1 MSENESLSVAIVGMA
16 CRFPGAA
23 DLDAFWEVLRDG
35 RETIRSFTE
44 DELRQAGVADADLS
58 APGYVKA
65 RAVLDGVELFDAT
78 YFGYTPKEAEIID
91 PHQRL
96 FLEIAVHALEHA
108 GCDPQRVEGR
118 VGVYAGAGMNTYLFN
133 NLASR
138 SEVLKA
144 AGGLSV
150 VLGNDKDFLATRVAY
165 KLDLRGPAVTVQTA
179 CSTSLVAVHT
189 ACQSLLSGECDV
201 ALAGGVSVSSP
212 QQQGYHYIEGGIDSP
227 DGHCRAFDARAKGT
241 VAGSGVGAVVLK
253 RLSDAVAAGDR
264 IYAVIKGSAVNNDG
278 ASKVGYTAPSVDGQR
293 EAILAAHAMADVE
306 PESISYVEAHG
317 TGTPMGDPIE
327 VRALTAAFRERCN
340 RTGFCAIGSVK
351 TNIGH
356 ADTAAGIAGLIKTVL
371 ALQHR
376 QLPPSLNFEQPNP
389 RLELGSSPFV
399 VSTAL
404 TAWTG
409 PLPLRAGVSS
419 FGMGGTN
426 VHVIV
431 EEAPPVPVPAS
442 TSTTHGHDVAQPP
455 EQLLV
460 LSARTP
466 AALAAANAGLAS
478 WLGDHPEA
486 SLASVASTLQIGRKQ
501 HAHRQAIVARG
512 VQDARAALLD
522 PKRVVGG
529 IHDGSQRHPVF
540 MFSGQGS
547 QYADMGRELYETWPI
562 FRREVD
568 RCAEL
573 LAPRLGYDLRAAIFS
588 REGESAKALLDTA
601 VVQPALF
608 TVEYAMARLLMALG
622 LDPVATVGH
631 SIGEYVSACLS
642 DVFSLED
649 ALALVAER
657 GRLMQLMPAGA
668 MAAVGL
674 AESAL
679 QSRLVPGV
687 AIAAIN
693 GPELCVVSGPTSA
706 VQALERTLT
715 AAQVM
720 VRPLLTS
727 HAFHSPMMLPIL
739 EPFRRAVAAVSR
751 RPPTRPFLS
760 GLTGTWIRQDE
771 ATSPDYWARHML
783 EAVRFADAVAVLL
796 GDESFIPIEVGPGNA
811 LAQLAAQQPLPR
823 GRTIIATMPHA
834 RDTRGGAAV
843 FLGAVGKAW
852 VSGLPIDFPTLTVKP
867 VPPVVLPP
875 YPFQRQRFWIEP
887 GAIESRL
894 PDAGAELRRQG
905 DVATWFYLPAWRR
918 TLALSMGARTTK
930 RWLVFGHPSSLG
942 ARLAEQLRAVDND
955 VVFVEPGT
963 AFTGS
968 GSHFAIRP
976 DCADDYEAL
985 FRQLGGDGWSP
996 ERILHAWS
1004 VDPEDR
1010 LLGGRAL
1017 LDRCEPLGFYSLL
1030 FLSKALAKPAS
1041 KDPITLI
1048 VIVEEAHDVTGSD
1061 PIRPEKATILG
1072 PFRVIPRE
1080 HPTIA
1085 CRAIDVRAT
1094 EAGTVEDRRLIAQL
1108 AQALSQERLGEGDST
1123 ATETIVAFRG
1133 VGRWVQVFEPSPVP
1147 TASAGMPVPRACLI
1161 TGGLGGIGSEIARH
1175 LAKSGCARIALVG
1188 RSGLQPRDQWTSLL
1202 ETGDD
1207 ETCSRIEA
1215 VQALE
1220 ALGTEV
1226 HVCRADVADES
1237 QMRAALA
1244 EIRTRFG
1251 SIDWVVHA
1259 AGVPGSSLMQT
1270 KTVDEAK
1277 SVLAPKVLGTL
1288 LLERLFR
1295 DEPPQLMVLCSS
1307 LNAVFGEPG
1316 TSDYSAANAYLDAF
1330 AAAHSRPER
1339 PIVAISWD
1347 AWREVGM
1354 AAKAV
1359 ASMGRPAVKAAMT
1372 DYFRASP
1379 ETMFLLDEHRIMGV
1393 PTLPGTAYLQLALR
1407 AVERRDAPGAVEL
1420 SRITLM
1426 APLSVADG
1434 HEARV
1439 RTSLTEE
1446 KEGYAFTVASRIDR
1460 GAWQVHATGKIAR
1473 IDRATWGRHD
1483 VGALFAR
1490 CAEGPITRFGP
1501 DASTDIVAYGPRW
1514 MDSFRGGGLGQREA
1528 VARIELPARYED
1540 DLVACTLHPAVL
1552 DVAAGFVVPS
1562 LATEGCVPFSYGKVT
1577 LRGPLPQTVVSH
1589 VRWDERRWAANTLSF
1604 QVTLMSE
1611 AGDELAVIED
1621 YTFMVLREREFDSVA
1636 GLKQEPATNPLQR
1649 RLALGMSSAE
1659 GIEVFDRITSWRP
1672 SSHLIVSTVELAV
1685 VIAENRKSLLS
1696 SGAGGG
1702 TPGAAH
1708 PRPDLGT
1715 EYVGPRGPLEKAMAD
1730 IWQTVIGV
1738 KPIGVFDDF
1747 FELGGHS
1754 LLALQLLTRMRDV
1767 FQTELPMQVVFE
1779 APTVAGLAEQLI
1791 ANETQAGQTQQIA
1804 AALAL
1809 VDDIGDA
1816 EDVARVLTEKGVTVT
1831 RQSGVTLRAPDEPLV
1846 LSYGQLRLWVLD
1858 QLLPGTPYYNMPGT
1872 LRLRGSLDG
1881 TAFQR
1886 ALQAIV
1892 DRHEVLRTTF
1902 TLAAGEPIQVIV
1914 PRLAFELPL
1923 IDLTDLPEAQRER
1936 AAMTAAAEE
1945 AARPFDLVQGPLI
1958 RAVFLRLSPED
1969 HLVTLTLHHIVS
1981 DGWSMAIIIRE
1992 LAAIYN
1998 ALVSGS
2004 EPPLPPLPV
2013 QYADYAIYQRKW
2025 LDSGVMTKQ
2034 VAYWTEHFA
2043 EMPPSLELP
2052 LDRERPSMQSFQADR
2067 VGLFIDRSLTE
2078 PLRALAQRE
2087 GATLFMVL
2095 LAAFKIL
2102 LHRYS
2107 GETDICVGTP
2117 IANRKWAETEGLIGF
2132 FLNTLVLRTD
2142 LSGDPT
2148 FSDLV
2153 GRVRQT
2159 TLDGYANQDVPF
2171 ERLLQVVQ
2179 PHRDLS
2185 RTPLFQTFFN
2195 MLNFPLTTITL
2206 SELNVHP
2213 DFDPVGSK
2221 FDMTPYIRE
2230 MDDGIQF
2237 DMVFNADLFD
2247 RARMIEL
2254 LEQNR
2259 LVLAQAAANAEV
2271 KLSAIDLA
2279 SVAHR
2284 ERVATLRAAT
2294 AGQAVSEV
2302 RAPSGELAGVGE
2314 LREIVVD
2321 GVPSGQLGRYSP
2333 EGMVT
2338 PLGPPDAPTN
2348 SPRRLCRRMPREVA
2362 DGVTVMAQARGRPA
2376 HVGWMAAVV
2385 ALFAKVEDGARLCIR
2400 RPDDRG
2406 QDQYPSQPVE
2416 LVWVEVEGDPSFG
2429 ALIDV
2434 VGKRLESASRTLEA
2448 AEGSHSE
2455 REEQPMRGRIPVI
2468 EWLDAAVD
2476 ASDDETPFRLRFLA
2490 VGDELEVQLDWQE
2503 GACTALRAACLADQL
2518 EHLAAQLAID
2528 GDARISA
2535 ADLVTSAHRPKL
2547 SDLGQALSTVPFES
2561 VPQMIARAA
2570 DAHPL
2575 QPAIEHGTRSWS
2587 YGRLDEVVR
2596 RIAGALHAAG
2606 ARRGDAVAVTGK
2618 RSFALVASMA
2628 AVLRAGGVL
2637 LCLDQNLPAGRRA
2650 LMLREAKVRA
2660 ILAIGDAD
2668 VPTFTDGPV
2677 LAIDHEGTPSLAVDQ
2692 LSASEFP
2699 SGDAAAYIFF
2709 TSGTTGVPKGV
2720 LGGHAGLAHFI
2731 AWQRATFDV
2740 GPGDRAAQLTGL
2752 SFDVVLRD
2760 VFTPLASGAT
2770 LVIPDSGD
2778 YLPDRLIEWLR
2789 TSRITLMHTVPSLA
2803 ANWIADGEVSP
2814 VETLRCTFFAG
2825 EPLTDGLVRRWRA
2838 NVAPGSDVVNL
2849 YGPTETTLAK
2859 CFYPLPADPEPGVQ
2873 AIGSPLPQCQVL
2885 VLDPQGRPCGLGQPG
2900 EIHIRT
2906 PYRTLGYLNLAH
2918 ENDSRFWVNPKRN
2931 DPNDRIY
2938 LTGDRGRYRYD
2949 GVLEILGRLDDQ
2961 IKIRGIRIEPVE
2973 IQAIIA
2979 QHPAV
2984 NEAVVL
2990 ASASSDEK
2998 RLVAYVVVGAEH
3010 VLSAVDLRAFLRE
3023 TLPEVMIPAAFV
3035 FLDLMPLNPN
3045 GKVDR
3050 RQLPAPTFDTED
3062 ETTGETTGTEMERV
3076 IAGIWCEVL
3085 QRDRVPLEGNFFDL
3099 GGDSLLMIQGFGK
3112 LRERVQVKLEVI
3124 DLFRCPT
3131 VRALARYVDTLTTA
3145 ELAGSA
3151 DAAGQGERRADID
3164 QRRQHRAA
3172 VRRAASRGTNDI

>member
-1 MSENESLSVAIVGMA
+1 MA

-91 PHQRL
+91 PQHRL

-189 ACQSLLSGECDV
+189 ACQALLSGECDV
-201 ALAGGVSVSSP
+201 ALAGGVSVSTP

-253 RLSDAVAAGDR
+253 RLGDAVAAGDR

-327 VRALTAAFRERCN
+327 VRALTAAFRERCD

-389 RLELGSSPFV
+389 RLELGFSPFV

-426 VHVIV
+426 VHVIL
-431 EEAPPVPVPAS
+431 EEAPPVPAS
-442 TSTTHGHDVAQPP
+442 TSTTPGHDVAQPP

-460 LSARTP
+460 LSARSP

-486 SLASVASTLQIGRKQ
+486 SLASVASTLQTGRKQ
-501 HAHRQAIVARG
+501 HAHRQAIVASS
-512 VQDARAALLD
+512 VQGARAALLD

-529 IHDGSQRHPVF
+529 IHDGSPRHPVF

-547 QYADMGRELYETWPI
+547 QYVDMGRELYDTWPV

-568 RCAEL
+568 RCAGL
-573 LAPRLGYDLRAAIFS
+573 LAPRLGQDLRAAIFS
-588 REGESAKALLDTA
+588 REGERAKALVDTA

-642 DVFSLED
+642 GVFSLED

-657 GRLMQLMPAGA
+657 GRLMQLMPEGA
-668 MAAVGL
+668 MAAIGL

-679 QSRLVPGV
+679 RPRLVPGV
-687 AIAAIN
+687 AIAAVN
-693 GPELCVVSGPTSA
+693 GPELCVVSGPASA
-706 VQALERTLT
+706 VQALERTLS
-715 AAQVM
+715 AGKVM
-720 VRPLLTS
+720 VRRLHAS
-727 HAFHSPMMLPIL
+727 HAFHSPMMLPAV

-760 GLTGTWIRQDE
+760 GLTGTWIRPDE

-783 EAVRFADAVAVLL
+783 EAVRFADAVAMLL
-796 GDESFIPIEVGPGNA
+796 GDESFVPIEVGPGNA
-811 LAQLAAQQPLPR
+811 LAQLAAQQPLAR

-843 FLGAVGKAW
+843 LLGAVGKAW
-852 VSGLPIDFPTLTVKP
+852 VSGLPIDFPALAVKP
-867 VPPVVLPP
+867 VPSVVLPP

-887 GAIESRL
+887 GATESRP

-918 TLALSMGARTTK
+918 TLALSTGARTTK
-930 RWLVFGHPSSLG
+930 RWLVFGHPGSLG
-942 ARLAEQLRAVDND
+942 ARLAEQLRAVGND

-968 GSHFAIRP
+968 GGHFAIRP
-976 DCADDYEAL
+976 GCADDYEAL

-1041 KDPITLI
+1041 KEPITITVL
-1048 VIVEEAHDVTGSD
+1048 VEEAHDVTGSD

-1072 PFRVIPRE
+1072 PVRVIHRE

-1094 EAGTVEDRRLIAQL
+1094 ETGTVEDRRLIAQL
-1108 AQALSQERLGEGDST
+1108 AQTLSQEREGEGDT
-1123 ATETIVAFRG
+1123 AATETLVAFRG
-1133 VGRWVQVFEPSPVP
+1133 VGRWVQAFEPSPVP
-1147 TASAGMPVPRACLI
+1147 TASAGMPVPRTCLI

-1175 LAKSGCARIALVG
+1175 LARSGCTRIALVG
-1188 RSGLQPRDQWTSLL
+1188 RSGLPPRDQWTSLL
-1202 ETGDD
+1202 ETGGD

-1220 ALGTEV
+1220 ALSTEV
-1226 HVCRADVADES
+1226 HVCRADVADEA

-1244 EIRTRFG
+1244 DIRARFG
-1251 SIDWVVHA
+1251 PIDWVVHA

-1288 LLERLFR
+1288 LLERLLR
-1295 DEPPQLMVLCSS
+1295 DEPLQLMVLCSS

-1330 AAAHSRPER
+1330 AAAHSRPDR
-1339 PIVAISWD
+1339 PIVAIGWD

-1359 ASMGRPAVKAAMT
+1359 ASMGRPAVKVAMT

-1379 ETMFLLDEHRIMGV
+1379 GTMFLLDEHRIMGV

-1407 AVERRDAPGAVEL
+1407 AVERREALGAVEL

-1426 APLSVADG
+1426 APLSIADG
-1434 HEARV
+1434 REARV

-1446 KEGYAFTVASRIDR
+1446 TEGYAFTVASRIDR
-1460 GAWQVHATGKIAR
+1460 GDWQVHATGKIAR
-1473 IDRATWGRHD
+1473 IDRATWARHD

-1490 CAEGPITRFGP
+1490 CAERPITRFGP
-1501 DASTDIVAYGPRW
+1501 DASTEIVAYGPRW

-1528 VARIELPARYED
+1528 VALIELPARYED
-1540 DLVACTLHPAVL
+1540 DLAICTLHPAVL

-1577 LRGPLPQTVVSH
+1577 LRGPLPQKVVSH

-1621 YTFMVLREREFDSVA
+1621 YTFMVLRQREFDSA
-1636 GLKQEPATNPLQR
+1636 TGRKQEPAANPLQR

-1659 GIEVFDRITSWRP
+1659 GTEVFDRVTSWLP
-1672 SSHLIVSTVELAV
+1672 SSHLIVSTVELAA

-1696 SGAGGG
+1696 SSAGGA

-1754 LLALQLLTRMRDV
+1754 LLALQLLTRVRDV
-1767 FQTELPMQVVFE
+1767 FQTELPMQAVFE
-1779 APTVAGLAEQLI
+1779 APTVAGLAEQLVT
-1791 ANETQAGQTQQIA
+1791 NETQAGQTQQIA
-1804 AALAL
+1804 AALAS
-1809 VDDIGDA
+1809 VDDVGDA
-1816 EDVARVLTEKGVTVT
+1816 ENVARVLAEKGVTVT
-1831 RQSGVTLRAPDEPLV
+1831 RQGGVTLRAPDEPLV

-1881 TAFQR
+1881 AAFQG

-1923 IDLTDLPEAQRER
+1923 IDLTDLPEAERER
-1936 AAMTAAAEE
+1936 AAMAAAAEE

-1958 RAVFLRLSPED
+1958 RAVLLRLSPED
-1969 HLVTLTLHHIVS
+1969 HLLTLTLHHIVS

-1998 ALVSGS
+1998 AFVSGS
-2004 EPPLPPLPV
+2004 ESPLQPLPV

-2034 VAYWTEHFA
+2034 LAYWTEHFA
-2043 EMPPSLELP
+2043 EIPPSLELP
-2052 LDRERPSMQSFQADR
+2052 LDRDRPSMQSFQADR

-2148 FSDLV
+2148 FRELV

-2195 MLNFPLTTITL
+2195 MLNFPLSTITL
-2206 SELNVHP
+2206 SELSVHP

-2247 RARMIEL
+2247 RARMVEL

-2279 SVAHR
+2279 SGAHR
-2284 ERVATLRAAT
+2284 GRVAMRRAAT
-2294 AGQAVSEV
+2294 VGQAVSEV
-2302 RAPSGELAGVGE
+2302 RAPSGDLAGMGE
-2314 LREIVVD
+2314 LCEIVVD

-2333 EGMVT
+2333 EGMVM
-2338 PLGPPDAPTN
+2338 PLGTRDAPTN
-2348 SPRRLCRRMPREVA
+2348 AARRLRRRIPREVA
-2362 DGVTVMAQARGRPA
+2362 DAVTVMAKARGRPA
-2376 HVGWMAAVV
+2376 HVGWMAAVA
-2385 ALFAKVEDGARLCIR
+2385 ALFAKVEDATLLHIR
-2400 RPDDRG
+2400 RPDDRAQG
-2406 QDQYPSQPVE
+2406 QDPSQRVE
-2416 LVWVEVEGDPSFG
+2416 FVSVEVEDDPSFG

-2434 VGKRLESASRTLEA
+2434 VGQRLESAARTLEA
-2448 AEGSHSE
+2448 AEGSRSE
-2455 REEQPMRGRIPVI
+2455 REEQSTRGRIPVI
-2468 EWLDAAVD
+2468 EWFDAAVD

-2490 VGDELEVQLDWQE
+2490 VGDELEVQLDWKE
-2503 GACTALRAACLADQL
+2503 GACTPLRAACLADQL

-2535 ADLVTSAHRPKL
+2535 ADLVPAAHRPKL
-2547 SDLGQALSTVPFES
+2547 PDLGQVLSTVPFES

-2660 ILAIGDAD
+2660 ILAIGDAY
-2668 VPTFTDGPV
+2668 VPAFTDGPV
-2677 LAIDHEGTPSLAVDQ
+2677 LAVDHEGTPSLAADQ

-2760 VFTPLASGAT
+2760 VFMPLASGAT

-2778 YLPDRLIEWLR
+2778 FLPDHLVEWLR

-2803 ANWIADGEVSP
+2803 ASWIADGEVSP

-2825 EPLTDGLVRRWRA
+2825 EPLTDGLVRRWRE
-2838 NVAPGSDVVNL
+2838 NVAPGSDIVNL

-2873 AIGSPLPQCQVL
+2873 AIGSPLPQCQIL

-2906 PYRTLGYLNLAH
+2906 PYRTLGYLSLAH
-2918 ENDSRFWVNPKRN
+2918 ENDSRFWVNPKRD

-2938 LTGDRGRYRYD
+2938 RTGDRGRYRYD

-2973 IQAIIA
+2973 IQAVIA
-2979 QHPAV
+2979 RHPAV

-2990 ASASSDEK
+2990 ASASGDEK

-3035 FLDLMPLNPN
+3035 FLDLLPLNPN

-3050 RQLPAPTFDTED
+3050 RQLPAPTFDTQD
-3062 ETTGETTGTEMERV
+3062 ETTGETAGTEMERV
-3076 IAGIWCEVL
+3076 IAAIWCEVL

-3112 LRERVQVKLEVI
+3112 LRERVPVNLEVI

-3131 VRALARYVDTLTTA
+3131 VRALARYVDTRTTA
-3145 ELAGSA
+3145 ELAGSV

-3172 VRRAASRGTNDI
+3172 VRRAASRGTNDIEA

>member
-1 MSENESLSVAIVGMA
+1 MSEHESLSVAIVGMA

-35 RETIRSFTE
+35 RETIRSFSE
-44 DELRQAGVADADLS
+44 DELRKAGVDDADLS

-65 RAVLDGVELFDAT
+65 RAVLDGIELFDAT

-91 PHQRL
+91 PQQRL

-189 ACQSLLSGECDV
+189 ACQALLSGECDV
-201 ALAGGVSVSSP
+201 ALAGGVSVSTP
-212 QQQGYHYIEGGIDSP
+212 QQQGYYYIEGGIDSP

-253 RLSDAVAAGDR
+253 RLGDAVAAGDR

-293 EAILAAHAMADVE
+293 NAILAAQAMADVE

-327 VRALTAAFRERCN
+327 VRALTSAFRERCD
-340 RTGFCAIGSVK
+340 RTGFCTIGSVK

-389 RLELGSSPFV
+389 RLELGSSPFI

-409 PLPLRAGVSS
+409 PLPLRAAVSS

-426 VHVIV
+426 AHVIL
-431 EEAPPVPVPAS
+431 EEAPPAPAA
-442 TSTTHGHDVAQPP
+442 TPATPGHDVAEPP
-455 EQLLV
+455 DQLLV
-460 LSARTP
+460 LSARSP

-478 WLGDHPEA
+478 WLADRPEA
-486 SLASVASTLQIGRKQ
+486 SLASVASTLQTGRKQ
-501 HAHRQAIVARG
+501 HAHRQAIAARS

-529 IHDGSQRHPVF
+529 IHDGSARHPVF

-547 QYADMGRELYETWPI
+547 QYADMGRELYDTWPV

-573 LAPRLGYDLRAAIFS
+573 LAPRLGHDLRASIFS
-588 REGESAKALLDTA
+588 REGESAKALIDTA
-601 VVQPALF
+601 AVQPALF
-608 TVEYAMARLLMALG
+608 TVEYAMARLLMTLG
-622 LDPVATVGH
+622 LDPVATIGH

-642 DVFSLED
+642 GVFSLDD

-687 AIAAIN
+687 AIAAVN

-715 AAQVM
+715 ADQVM
-720 VRPLLTS
+720 VRRLHAS
-727 HAFHSPMMLPIL
+727 HAFHSPMMLPIV

-760 GLTGTWIRQDE
+760 SLTGTWIRPDE
-771 ATSPDYWARHML
+771 ATSPDYWARHVL
-783 EAVRFADAVAVLL
+783 EAVRFADAVAMLL
-796 GDESFIPIEVGPGNA
+796 GDESFIPIEVGPGSS
-811 LAQLAAQQPLPR
+811 LAQLAAQQPLAR
-823 GRTIIATMPHA
+823 GRPIIATMPHA
-834 RDTRGGAAV
+834 RETRGGAAV
-843 FLGAVGKAW
+843 LLGAVGKAW
-852 VSGLPIDFPTLTVKP
+852 VSGLSIDFPALAVKP

-887 GAIESRL
+887 GAPESRL
-894 PDAGAELRRQG
+894 PDAGAELRRRS

-918 TLALSMGARTTK
+918 TLALSTGVRTTK
-930 RWLVFGHPSSLG
+930 RWLVFGIPTSLG
-942 ARLAEQLRAVDND
+942 ARLAEHLRAVGND

-968 GSHFAIRP
+968 GGHFAIRP
-976 DCADDYEAL
+976 GYADDYEAL
-985 FRQLGGDGWSP
+985 FCQLGVDEWSP

-1004 VDPEDR
+1004 VDPDDR

-1030 FLSKALAKPAS
+1030 FLSKALAKSAS
-1041 KDPITLI
+1041 KERRTITVL
-1048 VIVEEAHDVTGSD
+1048 VEEAHDVTGSD

-1072 PFRVIPRE
+1072 PVRVIPRE
-1080 HPTIA
+1080 HPTLA

-1108 AQALSQERLGEGDST
+1108 AQTLSQEGEGDTT
-1123 ATETIVAFRG
+1123 ATETLVAFRG
-1133 VGRWVQVFEPSPVP
+1133 VGRWVQAFEPSPVP
-1147 TASAGMPVPRACLI
+1147 TASASMPVPRTCLI

-1175 LAKSGCARIALVG
+1175 LATSGCARIALVG
-1188 RSGLQPRDQWTSLL
+1188 RSELPPRDQWTSLI

-1215 VQALE
+1215 VEALE

-1226 HVCRADVADES
+1226 LVCRADVADEA
-1237 QMRAALA
+1237 QMSAALA
-1244 EIRTRFG
+1244 EIRARFG
-1251 SIDWVVHA
+1251 SIDWLVHA
-1259 AGVPGSSLMQT
+1259 AGLPGSSLMQT

-1339 PIVAISWD
+1339 PIVAIGWD

-1407 AVERRDAPGAVEL
+1407 AVERREAVGAMAL

-1446 KEGYAFTVASRIDR
+1446 QEGYAFTIASRIKR

-1473 IDRATWGRHD
+1473 IDRTTWGRHD

-1490 CAEGPITRFGP
+1490 CAERPITRFGP

-1514 MDSFRGGGLGQREA
+1514 MDSFRGGGLGEREA

-1540 DLVACTLHPAVL
+1540 DLAACTLHPAVL

-1621 YTFMVLREREFDSVA
+1621 YTFMVLREQSTESATGR
-1636 GLKQEPATNPLQR
+1636 KQELAANPLLR

-1659 GIEVFDRITSWRP
+1659 GAEVFDRVTGWRP
-1672 SSHLIVSTVELAV
+1672 SPHLIVSTVELAA

-1696 SGAGGG
+1696 SSADGA
-1702 TPGAAH
+1702 TPSAAH

-1754 LLALQLLTRMRDV
+1754 LLALQLLTRVRDV

-1804 AALAL
+1804 AALES

-1816 EDVARVLTEKGVTVT
+1816 ENVARVLTERGVTVT
-1831 RQSGVTLRAPDEPLV
+1831 RQGGVTLRAPDEPLV

-1881 TAFQR
+1881 AAFQR
-1886 ALQAIV
+1886 ALQTIV

-1923 IDLTDLPEAQRER
+1923 IDLTDLPEAERER
-1936 AAMTAAAEE
+1936 TAMAAAAGE

-1958 RAVFLRLSPED
+1958 RAVLLRLSPED
-1969 HLVTLTLHHIVS
+1969 HLVALTLHHIVS

-1998 ALVSGS
+1998 AFVSGS
-2004 EPPLPPLPV
+2004 ESPLPPLPV
-2013 QYADYAIYQRKW
+2013 QYADYAIYQRSW

-2034 VAYWTEHFA
+2034 LAYWTEHFA
-2043 EMPPSLELP
+2043 EMPPSLEMP
-2052 LDRERPSMQSFQADR
+2052 LDRARPSTQSFKADR
-2067 VGLFIDRSLTE
+2067 VELFIDRRLTE

-2148 FSDLV
+2148 FHELV

-2195 MLNFPLTTITL
+2195 MLNFPLSTITL
-2206 SELNVHP
+2206 SELSVHP

-2247 RARMIEL
+2247 RARMVEL
-2254 LEQNR
+2254 LEQTR
-2259 LVLAQAAANAEV
+2259 LVLAQAAADAEV

-2284 ERVATLRAAT
+2284 ERVAARRAAT
-2294 AGQAVSEV
+2294 VGQAVSEV
-2302 RAPSGELAGVGE
+2302 RASSGNLAGVGE
-2314 LREIVVD
+2314 LCEIVVD
-2321 GVPSGQLGRYSP
+2321 GVPSGRLGRYSP
-2333 EGMVT
+2333 EGKVVPLVT
-2338 PLGPPDAPTN
+2338 RDASIT
-2348 SPRRLCRRMPREVA
+2348 SPRRLRRRMPRAVVDA
-2362 DGVTVMAQARGRPA
+2362 VTVMAEARGRPA
-2376 HVGWMAAVV
+2376 HVGWTAAVA
-2385 ALFAKVEDGARLCIR
+2385 ALFAKVEDATRLCIR
-2400 RPDDRG
+2400 RPDDHGRD
-2406 QDQYPSQPVE
+2406 QDPSQPVKFV
-2416 LVWVEVEGDPSFG
+2416 LVEVEGDPSFG

-2434 VGKRLESASRTLEA
+2434 VGKRLESAARAIEA
-2448 AEGSHSE
+2448 AEGSRSE
-2455 REEQPMRGRIPVI
+2455 LEEQSRRGRVPVI
-2468 EWLDAAVD
+2468 EWLDGTVD
-2476 ASDDETPFRLRFLA
+2476 ASDDATPLRLRFLA

-2503 GACTALRAACLADQL
+2503 GACTSQRAACLVDQL
-2518 EHLAAQLAID
+2518 AHLAAQLAID
-2528 GDARISA
+2528 GDGRISA
-2535 ADLVTSAHRPKL
+2535 ADLVPAAHRPKL
-2547 SDLGQALSTVPFES
+2547 PDLGQVLPTVPLES
-2561 VPQMIARAA
+2561 VPQMVARAA
-2570 DAHPL
+2570 DVHPL
-2575 QPAIEHGTRSWS
+2575 RPAIEHGTRSWS

-2606 ARRGDAVAVTGK
+2606 VRRGDAIAVTGT

-2650 LMLREAKVRA
+2650 LMLREAKVSA
-2660 ILAIGDAD
+2660 ILVIGDAD
-2668 VPTFTDGPV
+2668 VPAFTDGPV
-2677 LAIDHEGTPSLAVDQ
+2677 LAIDHEGTPSLAADP
-2692 LSASEFP
+2692 LSASDFP
-2699 SGDAAAYIFF
+2699 PGDAAAYIFF

-2720 LGGHAGLAHFI
+2720 LGGHAGLSHFI

-2760 VFTPLASGAT
+2760 VFMPLASGAT

-2778 YLPDRLIEWLR
+2778 FLPDRLIEWLR
-2789 TSRITLMHTVPSLA
+2789 RSRITLMHTVPSLA
-2803 ANWIADGEVSP
+2803 ASWIADGEVSP

-2825 EPLTDGLVRRWRA
+2825 EPLTDGLVRRWRV
-2838 NVAPGSDVVNL
+2838 NVAPGSDIVNL

-2859 CFYPLPADPEPGVQ
+2859 CFYLLPTDPEPGVQ
-2873 AIGSPLPQCQVL
+2873 AIGSPLPQCQAL

-2906 PYRTLGYLNLAH
+2906 PYRTLGYLNLAA
-2918 ENDSRFWVNPKRN
+2918 ENDSRFWVNPKRD
-2931 DPNDRIY
+2931 DPDDRIY
-2938 LTGDRGRYRYD
+2938 RTGDRGRYRYD

-2973 IQAIIA
+2973 IQAVIA
-2979 QHPAV
+2979 RHPAV
-2984 NEAVVL
+2984 DEAVVL
-2990 ASASSDEK
+2990 ASASGEEK

-3010 VLSAVDLRAFLRE
+3010 VLSAFDLRAFLRE
-3023 TLPEVMIPAAFV
+3023 TLPEVMIPSAFV
-3035 FLDLMPLNPN
+3035 FLDILPLNPN

-3062 ETTGETTGTEMERV
+3062 ETADEPAGTEMERV
-3076 IAGIWCEVL
+3076 IAAIWCEVL

-3099 GGDSLLMIQGFGK
+3099 GGDSLLMVQGFAK
-3112 LRERVQVKLEVI
+3112 LREKVPVKLEVI
-3124 DLFRCPT
+3124 DLFRYPT
-3131 VRALARYVDTLTTA
+3131 VRALARYVDTRTA
-3145 ELAGSA
+3145 AGLGESV
-3151 DAAGQGERRADID
+3151 DAAGKGERRADID

-3172 VRRAASRGTNDI
+3172 VRRAANRGPNDTEE